1 MAEPRKRTAL
11 PPRVVPHLTAE
22 QEALW
27 AAISAPEN
35 AHIFS
40 LEAVS
45 KAFAHI
51 NVESTDMTKALVT
64 SDPEIMGGMPV
75 FAGTRVPIEIVLA
88 SADAGA
94 DMSQLRAAYSF
105 LTDAHIAA
113 ARVYTE
119 AHPRPSPP
127 RRLSETNP
135 DWILRKPGKQIRGSK

>member
-1 MAEPRKRTAL
+1 MTKRKRTQTTT
-11 PPRVVPHLTAE
+11 RVVPTLTAE

-40 LEAVS
+40 LEAVG

-51 NVESTDMTKALVT
+51 NVENTDMTKALVA
-64 SDPEIMGGMPV
+64 SNPEIMGGMPV

-88 SADAGA
+88 SAAAGA
-94 DMSQLRAAYSF
+94 DMNQLRAAYSF
-105 LTDAHIAA
+105 LTNAHLEA

-119 AHPRPSPP
+119 AHPRREPP

-135 DWILRKPGKQIRGSK
+135 DWILRSPGKQIRGSK